1 MKRLIFLLAI
11 ACMFGLTAGAQ
22 TAPVNRGVYGT
33 QSNYFSTQMHTTTPA
48 GTTKN
53 TNKDTLVNA
62 DSGFTYVW
70 IGQGY
75 DLSFE
80 MTRTILT
87 GAATTESDILY
98 GYNNGGAPLTAA
110 QVATVTGYAI
120 TGNTTYC
127 AGCIGA
133 SYTSTVTGTTKRIW
147 QVPKSAGALF
157 DNFFI
162 RTIQTGTV
170 TGTYSVKVQTQ
181 Y

>member
-1 MKRLIFLLAI
+1 MKQLIFLLSLTCI
-11 ACMFGLTAGAQ
+11 FGLNAGAQ
-22 TAPVNRGVYGT
+22 TAPVNRGTYGT
-33 QSNYFSTQMHTTTPA
+33 QSNYWSTPMHVTTTA
-48 GTTKN
+48 GVVKN
-53 TNKDTLVNA
+53 PNKDTLVNA
-62 DSGFTYVW
+62 ATGTTYVW

-80 MTRTILT
+80 LTRTILT

-98 GYNNGGAPLTAA
+98 GYNNNGKPLSAA
-110 QVATVTGYAI
+110 QAATVTGTAI

-133 SYTSTVTGTTKRIW
+133 SFTSTVTGTAKHLW

-157 DNFFI
+157 DNYFL

-170 TGTYSVKVQTQ
+170 TGTYSATVQTQ